1 MQKREP
7 IIIAPGYTDDEIC
20 EWILEKA
27 LAITELKSTN
37 EAIKASI
44 DSVDTMKRIATKL
57 AGKAALNIQRS

>member
-1 MQKREP
+1 MQKSEP
-7 IIIAPGYTDDEIC
+7 IIIAPDYTDDEIC